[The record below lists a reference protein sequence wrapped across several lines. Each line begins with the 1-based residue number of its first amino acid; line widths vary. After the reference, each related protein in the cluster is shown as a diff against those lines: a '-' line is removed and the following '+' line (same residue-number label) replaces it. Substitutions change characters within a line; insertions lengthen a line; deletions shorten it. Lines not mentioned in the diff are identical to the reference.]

1 LEEGRLSLSTLIS
14 SRRRRAILLIALVL
28 SASLLSLVI
37 MNAASRATSGGSPYD
52 VPVVSD
58 TNPDP
63 NIVETTL
70 TAENA
75 TVEVGPNGRTAN
87 AETFNGQ
94 IPGPTFDLKVG
105 DTVIVHFKNNLS
117 SISGIH
123 WHGIELSNSM
133 DGTPFTQNQVNPGG
147 NFLYKFTVTRPGI
160 FWYHPHHASST
171 NQVFKGLYGMIVVH
185 DPNETALQNS
195 GTLPSAGQTKQI
207 VLSDTTV
214 CHGAPNDA
222 ATYNSALPHVSGGA
236 LSAQA
241 RPVPKDLCDGG
252 TVANGGG
259 TTTYPVDENGNTGPP
274 FGPGD
279 IPNIQTANHA
289 GRVNEG
295 QTVLTNG
302 KNVGGRAGGPCAV
315 DPPATPTCP
324 PQTPPGALDPGA
336 SLLNVQPGQG
346 LRLQL
351 LNASAVRYMRL
362 QLTKPDG
369 TQVPLVRVGGEGGL
383 LDKAL
388 VEGGTQGSWVTN
400 YLSGEILLPPG
411 SRADVVAAIPSSP
424 TTGVMTLWTE
434 DYKRVGGGGYADVPT
449 VPVMH
454 LNLSGPTV
462 SPAYSISAGT
472 PLRNATG
479 NPVQL
484 LGPATGTLL
493 NPSTFSPPKTGCHNV
508 APCPTIS
515 NINLQQAATEAQID
529 GTFGTHDIPGSYELT
544 PHLGSSRYAKE
555 GDILQLTVTNGTS
568 AHHPFH
574 LHGFSIQPI
583 TLSNGAQTFN
593 FDTSNPEFRDNI
605 DIPGGFTLTFR
616 VKLDPRP
623 QPDGTTAGGALGRWV
638 FHCHIFFHAE
648 DGMLSELV
656 ITAPNGNERPDVNV
670 DNSEATVTQ
679 GQTATVTG
687 TYKDPDGDPVTLASS
702 VGTVSNNGTGAN
714 GIGSYTWT
722 FPTTGSTGSQI
733 VYVTATDSNGLKG
746 QIPFSLKVNGTPN
759 TAPVLKK
766 LKVVPKTFKPSAKKT
781 KVNAT
786 ISKKAKRGAK
796 IKFNLSEAATVKF
809 TVKKL
814 KPKKPKLKKPTS
826 FSRTVKSGGNK
837 VVKFS
842 GRIKNRKLP
851 PGKYKLIA
859 QATDSGGLKSKSVTT
874 KFKIVRH

>member
-1 LEEGRLSLSTLIS
+1 LSLSPLIS
-14 SRRRRAILLIALVL
+14 SRPRRAILLIALVL

-37 MNAASRATSGGSPYD
+37 LNAASQATSGGDPYS
-52 VPVVSD
+52 VPVVAD

-75 TVEVGPNGRTAN
+75 NVDIGNGVTAH
-87 AETFNGQ
+87 AQTFNGQ

-105 DTVIVHFKNNLS
+105 DTVIVHFKNDLS

-123 WHGIELSNSM
+123 WHGIELSNSI

-147 NFLYKFTVTRPGI
+147 TFLYKFTVTRPGI

-171 NQVFKGLYGMIVVH
+171 NQVFKGMYGMIVVH
-185 DPNETALQNS
+185 DPNETALENS
-195 GTLPSAGQTKQI
+195 GTLPSAAQTKQI

-222 ATYNSALPHVSGGA
+222 ATYSASLPHVSGGA
-236 LSAQA
+236 LGVQA

-252 TVANGGG
+252 TVSNAGG
-259 TTTYPVDENGNTGPP
+259 TTTYPVDENGNTGPA
-274 FGPGD
+274 FGSGD

-302 KNVGGRAGGPCAV
+302 KNVGGRLGGPCSV
-315 DPPATPTCP
+315 DPPAPSGCG
-324 PQTPPGALDPGA
+324 PQTPPGALATGA
-336 SLLNVQPGQG
+336 STLNVQPGQG

-362 QLTKPDG
+362 QLTSPTGVK
-369 TQVPLVRVGGEGGL
+369 VPLIRVGGEGGL
-383 LDKAL
+383 LDNA
-388 VEGGTQGSWVTN
+388 VQEGGILPAPPGTIDTN
-400 YLSGEILLPPG
+400 YLTGEILLPPG
-411 SRADVVAAIPSSP
+411 TRADVVAAIPPSP
-424 TTGVMTLWTE
+424 TSGVMTLWTE
-434 DYKRVGGGGYADVPT
+434 DYKRGGGGGTYTDIPT

-462 SPAYSISAGT
+462 TPNYSISAGT
-472 PLRNATG
+472 PLRAATG
-479 NPVQL
+479 NTVPV

-529 GTFGTHDIPGSYELT
+529 GAFGTHDIPGSYELT
-544 PHLGSSRYAKE
+544 PHLGSTRYAKE
-555 GDILQLTVTNGTS
+555 GDTLQLSVTNGTS

-583 TLSNGAQTFN
+583 SLVQGANTY
-593 FDTSNPEFRDNI
+593 TWPYHEFRDNV
-605 DIPGGFTLTFR
+605 DIPGGDTLNFK
-616 VKLDPRP
+616 VKIDPRP
-623 QPDGTTAGGALGRWV
+623 QPDGSTPGGALGRWV

-656 ITAPNGNERPDVNV
+656 VTAPNGNEKPDVNV
-670 DNSEATVTQ
+670 DNAEPSVNQ

-687 TYKDPDGDPVTLASS
+687 TYKDPDGDPVTLSSS
-702 VGTVSNNGTGAN
+702 VGKISDNGIGAN

-722 FPTTGSTGSQI
+722 FPAADHSQI

-746 QIPFSLKVNGTPN
+746 QIPFSLKVNGSAN
-759 TAPVLKK
+759 AAPVLKK
-766 LKVVPKTFKPSAKKT
+766 LKVVPKTFRASAKKT

-786 ISKKAKRGAK
+786 ISKKAKKGTK

-809 TVKKL
+809 TVRKL

-826 FSRTVKSGGNK
+826 FNRTVKSGGNK

-859 QATDSGGLKSKSVTT
+859 QATDSGGLKSPQVTT